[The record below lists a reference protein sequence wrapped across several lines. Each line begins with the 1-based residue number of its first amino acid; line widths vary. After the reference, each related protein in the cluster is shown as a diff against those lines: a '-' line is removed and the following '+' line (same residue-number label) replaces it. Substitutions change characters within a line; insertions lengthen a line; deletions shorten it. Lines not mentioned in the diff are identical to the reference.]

1 MSDTAPTEGQW
12 LSRHVPVPFWFPV
25 HAAVNSLIHLS
36 ELSMMRLFSLIAL
49 VAVALAA
56 GCSKNENSEV
66 IRVAVSPA
74 SPPNLYEEQGRTL
87 GLDLDI
93 FEGYCQSRGC
103 TLRITSYDWQ
113 GMLGAVVSRQADVAF
128 SGISITDARKEVMDF
143 SEPYMENTWN
153 LMSLIDRDLEIED
166 LADLQQYTIG
176 YPRGMAYSD
185 FIRND
190 LEPQGFYSLDRVK
203 LYPTYNEVLSDL
215 QNGNLDLAFVD
226 GTVASVHRRNL
237 PLRDSY
243 IFSGFDRFGFAFPK
257 DSSLRD
263 DFDRYLAEELGPEGL
278 QVIIDKWMN

>member
-1 MSDTAPTEGQW
+1 MIRVLT
-12 LSRHVPVPFWFPV
+12 
-25 HAAVNSLIHLS
+25 
-36 ELSMMRLFSLIAL
+36 L
-49 VAVALAA
+49 VVMASVALLT
-56 GCSKNENSEV
+56 GCSKPATTEV

-74 SPPNLYEEQGRTL
+74 SPPNLYQEQGRTT
-87 GLDLDI
+87 GLDLEI
-93 FEGYCQSRGC
+93 FEGFCESRGC
-103 TLRITSYDWQ
+103 TLSITAYDWQ
-113 GMLGAVVSRQADVAF
+113 GMLGAVVSRQAEVAF

-153 LMSLIDRDLEIED
+153 LMSRIDRDIQIED
-166 LADLQQYTIG
+166 LADLAQYTIG

-190 LEPQGFYSLDRVK
+190 LEPRGVYSLDRVK
-203 LYPTYNEVLSDL
+203 LYPTYNEVLTDL

-257 DSSLRD
+257 GSALRD
-263 DFDRYLAEELGPEGL
+263 DFNRYLTEELGPEGL
-278 QVIIDKWMN
+278 QAIIDKWMG